1 MQKAPAY
8 KLNFFKPNKTGLI
21 EGSFGG
27 VFFWGGDQFDPP
39 SYFKKNLSNINI
51 TLCNCKT
58 IYLKYVEKKNADI
71 ICYEPTPLVSL

>member
-8 KLNFFKPNKTGLI
+8 KLNFFKPNKAGLI

-27 VFFWGGDQFDPP
+27 IFLGAGDQFDPP

-51 TLCNCKT
+51 TLCNC
-58 IYLKYVEKKNADI
+58 
-71 ICYEPTPLVSL
+71 